1 MTALTDGSP
10 STTPLVSEF
19 VITDGEW
26 HYIAVTWDGSRR
38 RLYADGTKV
47 AEDPNP
53 LANLVSSDRALY
65 IGAGRT
71 LSAGTFWSGLID
83 DVRIYNR
90 ALTP

>member
-10 STTPLVSEF
+10 STSPLICEF

-38 RLYADGTKV
+38 SLYAEGIKV
-47 AEDPNP
+47 AEDSGT
-53 LANLVSSDRALY
+53 LANLVSSDKGLY
-65 IGAGRT
+65 LGSGRNR
-71 LSAGTFWSGLID
+71 SSGTFWSGLID

-90 ALTP
+90 AVSP